1 MAKVKKKS
9 KSGSAVYA
17 VFLILYIVLLCSVV
31 YFALGKV
38 WTYAEEYENAKP
50 NPVIDAYVAK
60 LNENLF
66 DDTVAAT
73 IQAMPHEFQTDEEVA
88 AVIQEMFSSELTYKR
103 STGGDGNTSVVYA
116 ILCEGNAFGRVTLT
130 RDESK
135 ANEVQFGNLP
145 WKVASEEFDFSD
157 LYSSLEVTVPQ
168 SYSVAVNN
176 RMLGEEFI
184 IERGIPYDVL
194 EPYYADYPQ
203 LPTKVTYH
211 VDHILGHLDPVIYND
226 KGNVIEIDPNQNDS
240 QFIDPI
246 DAGIQARLEAFAVN
260 FSNPYLAYSS
270 NVSDPHSAYAAV
282 EQYLLP
288 NGDLAARLKLTLD
301 GYEWA
306 HTTSYRFEG
315 AQLVNAIALGDGYY
329 VADIHAQTVITYPNK
344 GDNGVVHDNNGLR
357 VLVYD
362 MDGNDMR
369 AVTVERY
376 VPEG

>member
-1 MAKVKKKS
+1 MANVKKKS
-9 KSGSAVYA
+9 KSGSVVYA
-17 VFLILYIVLLCSVV
+17 VFLILYIILLCAVV

-38 WTYAEEYENAKP
+38 WSYAEEYENARP
-50 NPVIDAYVAK
+50 DPVIDGYVEK

-73 IQAMPHEFQTDEEVA
+73 IQSMPHPFQTDEEVA
-88 AVIQEMFSSELTYKR
+88 AVIQEMFGSELTYKR
-103 STGGDGNTSVVYA
+103 TVGGDGNTSINYA
-116 ILCEGNAFGRVTLT
+116 IFCEGNAFGRVTLV

-135 ANEVQFGNLP
+135 INDVQFGNLP

-157 LYSSLEVTVPQ
+157 LYSSLELTVPE

-184 IERGIPYDVL
+184 INRGIRYDVL
-194 EPYYADYPQ
+194 EAYYEDYPQ

-211 VDHILGHLDPVIYND
+211 VDHILGHLDPVIYDD
-226 KGNVIEIDPNQNDS
+226 KGNVTSIDPNQNDS

-246 DAGIQARLEAFAVN
+246 DPTIRSRLEAFAVG
-260 FSNPYLAYSS
+260 FSDPYLAYSS

-282 EQYLLP
+282 ENYLLP

-315 AQLVNAIALGDGYY
+315 AQLVNAVALGDGYY
-329 VADIHAQTVITYPNK
+329 VADIHAQTTITYPNK
-344 GDNGVVHDNNGLR
+344 GENGVVHDNNGLR

-362 MDGNDMR
+362 MNGTEMR